1 VFLNGVPSISRG
13 HQKKRGKA
21 SAFPHFFA
29 SGGQGKEGSWEA
41 EKIGSWEKEVRGNDI
56 AWLHG
61 CMVAWSHGRMVAWI
75 SLGL

>member
-1 VFLNGVPSISRG
+1 LEKVNRG
-13 HQKKRGKA
+13 MKKIQI
-21 SAFPHFFA
+21 FT
-29 SGGQGKEGSWEA
+29 SGGQGGKEGSWEA

-61 CMVAWSHGRMVAWI
+61 CMVAWI